1 MNNKPEKTN
10 EIDLMGIWHIVL
22 KRRWVVITFVLLTVT
37 IAAIISFTST
47 PIYQATATILI
58 ENQRP
63 AGLSIEE
70 LFSDRNYVSDF
81 QGVYFNTQLELLHS
95 RALGER
101 VAKKLNLGSRPEF
114 QQQQQTVTPMGIFR
128 ALKGFVTLRWLRSP
142 KRPPSAASRAGAYE
156 DLADERNAVMAAQ
169 VVGAVQV
176 NVVERTGIVNVSY
189 KSPNPGLA
197 AEIVNTLAEEFY
209 DYSIETRYEATQQA
223 SEFLSEQ
230 IAQLREDL
238 AVKERELQKYGQEKN
253 LMVLDSRED
262 TVVGK
267 FSEMNNSYTA
277 AQITRVKKEAALKEL
292 RSLNV
297 DTISNSQS
305 VNSPTVNAILQNYIQ
320 TKNEYQEKLRTFRET
335 YPEMQRIKARMD
347 SQRSELQNEI
357 KNAVAAAE
365 GEYRTAVQEE
375 SSLKNLMENQ
385 KQTVLNTNSNKIL
398 YNALQIEVDNM
409 RTLLA
414 FLVNKQNETQV
425 SARISGQRTSNVRVV
440 DKALVPQSPV
450 SPNVKRNIMMGLL
463 LGLFLGLG
471 LAFGVEF
478 MDTSIKSPED
488 VEKLV
493 GLPSLGIVPTFSV
506 DGASGK
512 NLYLD
517 YYSYGQ
523 KDKVAPELKKDGK
536 ETPIELVNH
545 YYPNLAVSEAYRT
558 IRTSIL
564 FSHADREAFQV
575 ITFSSAFPQEG
586 KSTTTT
592 NISVSFAQLGDKV
605 LLIDADLRRPRLHR
619 IFKTRNVQ
627 GLSNVLTGRVPLKDA
642 IQKTFVENLWLLP
655 SGPVPP
661 NPAELLNSARM
672 RQVVGQLKET
682 FNYVFIDSPPLLFVS
697 DASILSSISDSTVI
711 VLRPEKAHRK
721 PFLTSITEIQ
731 RAKPNLIGVVF
742 NDVNYKKSVYSYDK
756 YKYHYHYRGKYS
768 NAQAD
773 EDSRFS
779 DE

>member
-10 EIDLMGIWHIVL
+10 EIDLMGVWRIFL

-37 IAAIISFTST
+37 IAAIVSFTST
-47 PIYQATATILI
+47 PIYRATATILI

-63 AGLSIEE
+63 MGLSIEE
-70 LFSDRNYVSDF
+70 LFSDRNYGADY

-101 VAKKLNLGSRPEF
+101 VAKKLNLGNRGEF
-114 QQQQQTVTPMGIFR
+114 QQKTMTPMGILR
-128 ALKGFVTLRWLRSP
+128 SIKNFVTLKWLRAP
-142 KRPPSAASRAGAYE
+142 GKRSVPGSARGASE
-156 DLADERNAVMAAQ
+156 DYISERNAMMAAQ

-176 NVVERTGIVNVSY
+176 NVIERTGIVMVSY
-189 KSPNPGLA
+189 KSPNPSLA

-267 FSEMNNSYTA
+267 FSEMNNSYTG
-277 AQITRVKKEAALKEL
+277 AQINRVKKEAALKEL

-297 DTISNSQS
+297 DTVSNSQR
-305 VNSPTVNAILQNYIQ
+305 VNSPTVNGILQSYIQ

-335 YPEMQRIKARMD
+335 YPEMQRIKGRMD
-347 SQRSELQNEI
+347 SQRVELQNEI

-365 GEYRTAVQEE
+365 AEYRTAVQEE
-375 SSLKNLMENQ
+375 TSLKNLMENQ
-385 KQTVLNTNSNKIL
+385 KQAVLNTNSNKIL
-398 YNALQIEVDNM
+398 YNALQIEVENM

-440 DKALVPQSPV
+440 DKALVPQTPV
-450 SPNVKRNIMMGLL
+450 SPNVKRNIMMALL
-463 LGLFLGLG
+463 LGIFLGLG
-471 LAFGVEF
+471 LAFAVEF
-478 MDTSIKSPED
+478 LDTSIKSPED

-493 GLPSLGIVPTFSV
+493 GLPSLGIIPTFSA
-506 DGASGK
+506 DGASK
-512 NLYLD
+512 HLYLD
-517 YYSYGQ
+517 YYSYGH
-523 KDKVAPELKKDGK
+523 KDKVAPDLTKDGR
-536 ETPIELVNH
+536 ETSIELINH

-564 FSHADREAFQV
+564 FSHTDREAFQV

-592 NISVSFAQLGDKV
+592 NIAVSFSQLGDKV
-605 LLIDADLRRPRLHR
+605 LLIDGDLRRPRLHR

-627 GLSNVLTGRVPLKDA
+627 GLSNALTGRVQLKDA
-642 IQKTFVENLWLLP
+642 IQKTFVENLWLLA
-655 SGPVPP
+655 SGPIPP

-672 RQVVGQLKET
+672 RQVIAQLKEN
-682 FNYVFIDSPPLLFVS
+682 FNYIFIDSPPLLFVS
-697 DASILSSISDSTVI
+697 DASILSSMSDSTVI

-731 RAKPNLIGVVF
+731 RAKQNLIGVIF
-742 NDVNYKKSVYSYDK
+742 NDVNYKKSVYSYDH
-756 YKYHYHYRGKYS
+756 YKYHYRGKYYNPTS
-768 NAQAD
+768 D
-773 EDSRFS
+773 EDARFL